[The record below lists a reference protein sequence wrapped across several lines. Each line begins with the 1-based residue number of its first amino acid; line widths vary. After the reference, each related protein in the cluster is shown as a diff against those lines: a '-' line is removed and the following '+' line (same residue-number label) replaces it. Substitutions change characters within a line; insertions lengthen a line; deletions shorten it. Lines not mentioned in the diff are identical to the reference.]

1 MYGLPQQWL
10 NVDNQAVQK
19 LVGSGRLCPDH
30 EAVLQVLVPR
40 LNEVVRVDALQRH
53 FLESHCPLVN
63 TLVPDGTD
71 VRDITE
77 LLCCPF
83 PYESGVSVQRDR
95 GVDDVDK
102 IFVQF
107 GG

>member
-1 MYGLPQQWL
+1 MYGLPERWL

-19 LVGSGRLCPDH
+19 LVGSGGLCPAH
-30 EAVLQVLVPR
+30 EVVLQVSVPR

-53 FLESHCPLVN
+53 FLVSHCPLVN